1 MSMFERYLSEEFDD
15 KNKKK
20 FTIIDNKYFCYSWA
34 DVKTMKKKIIDMP
47 NKVFING
54 EDK

>member
-1 MSMFERYLSEEFDD
+1 MRMFERYLSEEFDD
-15 KNKKK
+15 NYDDCLKDMKDKLAVR
-20 FTIIDNKYFCYSWA
+20 WA